1 MPAYLIFNGE
11 KSVLSEKIIE
21 KFRIDKGRKVT
32 LKDYDT
38 GWKVNDEI
46 AFFQK
51 DEVKNKAKDILEK
64 NREDLARGQS
74 LLWANNTYSLLVIIQ
89 GMDTAGKDSLIKHV
103 MSGVNPQGCRVSSF
117 GVPSKEEMDHDYFW
131 RCNLHLPKRGEIG
144 IFNRSYYEEVLIT
157 KVHPEILE
165 TRHLPQKEFD
175 DEFWKMRYED
185 INSYERRLSNSG
197 TVVLKFFLHISKE
210 KQKERLLARF
220 ENESKYWKISPSDIA
235 ERKFWDNYIKAYE
248 DMLNNTSTKTAPWYI
263 IPADYKWVA
272 RTIVSDIIASKLIS
286 LHDSYPAV
294 SEETLEKIK
303 KAADML
309 KNE

>member
-1 MPAYLIFNGE
+1 MIFNGE
-11 KSVLSEKIIE
+11 KFVLSEKFIG
-21 KFRIDKGRKVT
+21 KFRIDESQKISLG
-32 LKDYDT
+32 DYDT
-38 GWKVNDEI
+38 GWKVSDEI
-46 AFFQK
+46 AYFQK
-51 DEVKNKAKDILEK
+51 DEVKDRAKDILEK

-74 LLWANNTYSLLVIIQ
+74 LLWANNIYSLLIVIQ
-89 GMDTAGKDSLIKHV
+89 GMDTAGKDSLVKHV
-103 MSGVNPQGCRVSSF
+103 MSGINPQGCRVSSF
-117 GVPSKEEMDHDYFW
+117 GAPSKDELDHDYFW
-131 RCNLHLPKRGEIG
+131 RCNLRLPKRGEIG

-165 TRHLPQKEFD
+165 ARHLPLKKFD
-175 DEFWKMRYED
+175 NDFWRTRYKD
-185 INSYERRLSNSG
+185 INSYERHLSNSG
-197 TVVLKFFLHISKE
+197 TIVLKFFLHISKE

-235 ERKFWDNYIKAYE
+235 ERKFWDSYIRAYE

-272 RTIVSDIIASKLIS
+272 RTLVSDIIASKLIS

-294 SEETLEKIK
+294 SDETLEKIK